1 VRRQVLSLPHALQA
15 DKGMAIIGRHT
26 HERTSQ
32 VGRLRIAIAVFFG
45 LLLINLIPLPALA
58 SIIQSPPSPALSA
71 PPNSVP
77 QNWRMLID
85 QSGGLTLDEVVSQR
99 ALFQRLEK
107 LSYSAPAS
115 DRAVWLQVSLP
126 SLTRPK
132 WLWLFAPRVQ
142 YLDFYLLRDGQLE
155 QHTATGEL
163 RPFSA
168 RPLPNRAY
176 LFSLPNDGQP
186 REAYIRLQS
195 SHPMMTWFKTIDEAG
210 LVSLSKPAYLF
221 GALFGALALLM
232 IYNLLRFA
240 YTLSYTHIWL
250 SLLHGALLACAM
262 ANLGVMAAWLPW
274 LTYSQPLIAD
284 LSAMAASAALLGYTL
299 GFFHHRG
306 RIWITWLLG
315 IELNLVMALAASILL
330 GQWPWYSWLI
340 YSLVLAA
347 SCSTLFVA
355 IYHWRQGYQ
364 PARLVVAGTTLFNV
378 GMIFFMPMLLGF
390 DQLDPGWLT
399 GGLFSLATLAGLLLS
414 FALLERQRQR
424 QTDSRTQFTAAAV
437 SSAELKTKADFLSK
451 ISHELRTPM
460 NGVLGMS
467 ELLLGTSL
475 SAKQRD
481 YVQTIHSSGNELL
494 NLINEILDISKLES
508 GQIELDDV
516 QFDFNALI
524 EDCLSIFRAKA
535 EQQKV
540 ELISFIQPQRPQV
553 VTGDPTRLR
562 QTLLNLLEN
571 AFKQTDEGEVLLIAA
586 VDGPP
591 ESPRLRITVQ
601 DSGRPLE
608 AYERDALLNAAVDSH
623 DFLAA
628 TRHGGRLGLIIARQL
643 VQLMD
648 GDFGIQTGTSQGNTL
663 WISLPLASEGLAQS
677 NADLDGPLQ
686 GTRLLIVDDNDTC
699 RKVLVQQCSGW
710 GLEVSAVASGK
721 EALALLRTK
730 AHLKEY
736 FDVVLLDQDMPG
748 MTGMQLASKIKED
761 YSLNHDVLLIM
772 LTGMSSAPSKIIA
785 RNAGIKRILAKPV
798 AGYTLKTTLAD
809 ELAQRQP
816 GTQQRQATVPQNLPA
831 LEVPSDFRILVAED
845 NSISTKVIRGMLN
858 KLNLQPDT
866 ACNGEEALEAIKA
879 QPYDL
884 VLMDCEMPVLDG
896 FQATH
901 QLREWEVRNAR
912 RRTPVVALTAHIL
925 SEHRDRAR
933 EAGMDGHMAKPV
945 ELSNLRELVD
955 HWVRVKQ
962 AESVD

>member
-1 VRRQVLSLPHALQA
+1 
-15 DKGMAIIGRHT
+15 MAIIRRHT
-26 HERTSQ
+26 LERTSL
-32 VGRLRIAIAVFFG
+32 VGRLRIAIAFIFG
-45 LLLINLIPLPALA
+45 LLLINLIPLSAQA
-58 SIIQSPPSPALSA
+58 SVGQSSPPIAPLAEADSA
-71 PPNSVP
+71 P

-85 QSGGLTLDEVVSQR
+85 QSGRLTLDEVLAQR
-99 ALFQRLEK
+99 SLFQRLEK
-107 LSYSAPAS
+107 LAYSAPPS
-115 DRAVWLQVSLP
+115 NRAVWLQVSLP
-126 SLTRPK
+126 PLTKPK

-142 YLDFYLLRDGQLE
+142 YLDFYLLHGGQLV
-155 QHTATGEL
+155 QHTATGEQ
-163 RPFSA
+163 RPLST

-195 SHPMMTWFKTIDEAG
+195 SHPMMTWFKTIDDSG
-210 LVSLSKPAYLF
+210 LVSQTKPAYLF

-232 IYNLLRFA
+232 VYNLLRFA

-250 SLLHGALLACAM
+250 SLLHGALLSCAM
-262 ANLGVMAAWLPW
+262 ANLGVLAVWIPG

-284 LSAMAASAALLGYTL
+284 LSALGASMALLGFTL
-299 GFFHHRG
+299 GFFHHR
-306 RIWITWLLG
+306 RHTWLTWLLG
-315 IELNLVMALAASILL
+315 IEFNLALALAGSVLL
-330 GQWPWYSWLI
+330 GQWLWYSWLI
-340 YSLVLAA
+340 YSLVLLTAFSA
-347 SCSTLFVA
+347 LFVA
-355 IYHWRQGYQ
+355 LCHWRHGYR
-364 PARLVVAGTTLFNV
+364 PARLVGAGLALFNA
-378 GMIFFMPMLLGF
+378 GMVFFMPMLLGF

-399 GGLFSLATLAGLLLS
+399 GGLFSLATLGGLMLS
-414 FALLERQRQR
+414 FALLERQRQL
-424 QTDSRTQFTAAAV
+424 QSDSRTQYTAEAV

-516 QFDFNALI
+516 QFDLNALI
-524 EDCLSIFRAKA
+524 EDCLGIFRAKA

-540 ELISFIQPQRPQV
+540 ELISFIQPQLPQV
-553 VTGDPTRLR
+553 VAGDPTRLR
-562 QTLLNLLEN
+562 QALLNLLEN

-586 VDGPP
+586 VDGPLDN
-591 ESPRLRITVQ
+591 PRLRITVQ

-648 GDFGIQTGTSQGNTL
+648 GDFGIQTGATQGNTL
-663 WISLPLASEGLAQS
+663 WISLPLASEGLAQH
-677 NADLDGPLQ
+677 NPDLDGPLQ

-761 YSLNHDVLLIM
+761 FSLNHDILLIM

-809 ELAQRQP
+809 EMAHRQQGLQPRPAAAPQPLA
-816 GTQQRQATVPQNLPA
+816 TQEIPD
-831 LEVPSDFRILVAED
+831 DFRILVAED

-866 ACNGEEALEAIKA
+866 ASNGEEALAAIKTK
-879 QPYDL
+879 PYDL

-896 FQATH
+896 FHATR
-901 QLREWEVRNAR
+901 QLREWETATAR
-912 RRTPVVALTAHIL
+912 PRTPVVALTAHIL
-925 SEHRDRAR
+925 SEHRERAR

-945 ELSNLRELVD
+945 ELSQLRELID
-955 HWVRVKQ
+955 HWVRIKQ

>member
-1 VRRQVLSLPHALQA
+1 
-15 DKGMAIIGRHT
+15 
-26 HERTSQ
+26 
-32 VGRLRIAIAVFFG
+32 VGRLRIAIAVIFG
-45 LLLINLIPLPALA
+45 LLLINLIPLSAQA
-58 SIIQSPPSPALSA
+58 SIVPSPASATLSA
-71 PPNSVP
+71 DSVP
-77 QNWRMLID
+77 QNWRLLID

-99 ALFQRLEK
+99 ALFQRLDK

-126 SLTRPK
+126 PLTKPK
-132 WLWLFAPRVQ
+132 WLWMFAPRAQ
-142 YLDFYLLRDGQLE
+142 YLDFYLLRDGRLE
-155 QHTATGEL
+155 RHTATGDM
-163 RPFSA
+163 RPISE
-168 RPLPNRAY
+168 RPLPSRAY

-195 SHPMMTWFKTIDEAG
+195 SHPLMTWFKTIDEAG
-210 LVSLSKPAYLF
+210 LVNQNKPAYLF
-221 GALFGALALLM
+221 GALFGALALLAL
-232 IYNLLRFA
+232 YNLLRFA

-250 SLLHGALLACAM
+250 SLLHGALLSCAT
-262 ANLGVMAAWLPW
+262 ANLGVLAIWLPW

-284 LSAMAASAALLGYTL
+284 FSALAASCALLGYTL
-299 GFFHHRG
+299 GFFNQRG
-306 RIWITWLLG
+306 RTWITWLLG
-315 IELNLVMALAASILL
+315 IELNLVLALAASILL
-330 GQWPWYSWLI
+330 AQWPWYSWLI

-347 SCSTLFVA
+347 ACSVLAVA
-355 IYHWRQGYQ
+355 SYHWRQGYK
-364 PARLVVAGTTLFNV
+364 PARLVVAGTTLFAL
-378 GMIFFMPMLLGF
+378 GMVFFMPMLLGF

-399 GGLFSLATLAGLLLS
+399 GGLFSLTTLAGLLLS

-424 QTDSRTQFTAAAV
+424 QSDSRSQYTAAAV
-437 SSAELKTKADFLSK
+437 STAELKTKADFLSK

-508 GQIELDDV
+508 GQIELDEV

-540 ELISFIQPQRPQV
+540 ELISFIQPQLPQV

-586 VDGPP
+586 VDGPT

-648 GDFGIQTGTSQGNTL
+648 GDFGIQTGASQGNTL
-663 WISLPLASEGLAQS
+663 WISLPLAGEGLAQN

-710 GLEVSAVASGK
+710 GLDVSAVASGK

-761 YSLNHDVLLIM
+761 SSLNHDILLIM

-809 ELAQRQP
+809 ELAQRQAGSQHRP
-816 GTQQRQATVPQNLPA
+816 SPTAQPLPP

-901 QLREWEVRNAR
+901 QLREWEAHNAR
-912 RRTPVVALTAHIL
+912 PRTPVVALTAHIL
-925 SEHRDRAR
+925 SEHRERAR

-945 ELSNLRELVD
+945 ELSHLRELID

-962 AESVD
+962 AEHAE